1 MFNGM
6 DIHSVFGEFCF
17 FFYFQSEPCAFSAN
31 KCHNK
36 IRTPLPFPFHGWMN
50 SSSIALQKALAS

>member
-6 DIHSVFGEFCF
+6 DIHSVFGDF
-17 FFYFQSEPCAFSAN
+17 FFQSEPCAFSAN

-36 IRTPLPFPFHGWMN
+36 IRTPLPFPFHGWVN
-50 SSSIALQKALAS
+50 SSP